1 MSRIEYDVDITSVVT
16 LMRVVDGVLA
26 PLAKGV
32 RP

>member
-1 MSRIEYDVDITSVVT
+1 MSRIEYEVDITSVV
-16 LMRVVDGVLA
+16 MRMVDGVLA